1 MRFCGA
7 SSLILVTVT
16 PTLALYGSTRWSCLA
31 GPVAALSVWALESAG
46 RRERPPAGS
55 PFGGGSTRKHA
66 IPGAA
71 VVEVDVVAQLSCRPV
86 PHRDPPSIAR
96 LEDTPTLSRT
106 GFRGD
111 I

>member
-16 PTLALYGSTRWSCLA
+16 PTLALYGSTRWSWLA

-46 RRERPPAGS
+46 RQERPPAGS
-55 PFGGGSTRKHA
+55 PFGGGLEPQHA

-71 VVEVDVVAQLSCRPV
+71 VVEVDEIAQLSCRPV
-86 PHRDPPSIAR
+86 LHRDPLSIAR
-96 LEDTPTLSRT
+96 PDDTRPYLSARP
-106 GFRGD
+106 
-111 I
+111 